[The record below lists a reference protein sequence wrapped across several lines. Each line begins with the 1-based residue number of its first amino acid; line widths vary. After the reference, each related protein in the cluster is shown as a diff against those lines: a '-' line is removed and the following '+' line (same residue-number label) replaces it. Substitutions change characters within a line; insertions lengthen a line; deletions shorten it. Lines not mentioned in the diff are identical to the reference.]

1 MLFLSEV
8 KPVYKKVVVTG
19 IGAVTPIGIG
29 KEAYWESLKKGRSG
43 VKTIDS
49 FRDYPTYSAAV
60 IDDFDPQCYMEKRD
74 VKKTDRFTQFA
85 HAAAKMAIEDARLE
99 LQGEDKERIGVI
111 IGSGI
116 GGLDTIEKQFKILL
130 KKGPR
135 RVSPFLVPMLIANM
149 ASGYI
154 SIAYGFKGPN
164 STPVTACASGTHA
177 IGEAFRILQRGEAD
191 VMIAGG
197 AEAPITHIAFAGFC
211 AARALSTCN
220 DQPEKASRPFDKR
233 RDGFVM
239 GEGAG
244 VLVMETLEHAL
255 KRNAFIYG
263 EIAGYGMSGDGYHV
277 TAPDPEGVGACLCM
291 ERALKDASLLPSE
304 VGYINAHG
312 TSTEY
317 NDRIETK
324 AIKKVF
330 GEYAY
335 HIPVSSTKS
344 MVGHLLG
351 AAGGVEAV
359 ATFLSMQNGIIPP
372 TINYEYEDP
381 ECDLFYVPNN
391 AIEREFKVAMS
402 NSFGFGGTNACIVV
416 KKYAP
421 EGRTI

>member
-1 MLFLSEV
+1 M
-8 KPVYKKVVVTG
+8 YKRVVVTG

-29 KEAYWESLKKGRSG
+29 KEAYWEGLKKGRSG

-49 FRDYPTYSAAV
+49 FRDYPTYIAAV
-60 IDDFDPQCYMEKRD
+60 IDDFDPQRYMEKRD

-85 HAAAKMAIEDARLE
+85 HAAAKMALEDAGLE
-99 LQGEDKERIGVI
+99 LQGEEKERVGVI

-116 GGLDTIEKQFKILL
+116 GGLDTIEKQFKVLL
-130 KKGPR
+130 EKGPR

-263 EIAGYGMSGDGYHV
+263 EIAGYGMS
-277 TAPDPEGVGACLCM
+277 
-291 ERALKDASLLPSE
+291 
-304 VGYINAHG
+304 
-312 TSTEY
+312 
-317 NDRIETK
+317 
-324 AIKKVF
+324 
-330 GEYAY
+330 
-335 HIPVSSTKS
+335 
-344 MVGHLLG
+344 
-351 AAGGVEAV
+351 
-359 ATFLSMQNGIIPP
+359 
-372 TINYEYEDP
+372 
-381 ECDLFYVPNN
+381 
-391 AIEREFKVAMS
+391 
-402 NSFGFGGTNACIVV
+402 
-416 KKYAP
+416 
-421 EGRTI
+421 

>member
-1 MLFLSEV
+1 M
-8 KPVYKKVVVTG
+8 YKRVVVTG

-29 KEAYWESLKKGRSG
+29 KEAYWEGLKKGRSG

-49 FRDYPTYSAAV
+49 FRDYPTYIAAV
-60 IDDFDPQCYMEKRD
+60 IDDFDPQRYMEKRD

-85 HAAAKMAIEDARLE
+85 HAAAKMALEDAGLE
-99 LQGEDKERIGVI
+99 LQGEEKERVGVI

-116 GGLDTIEKQFKILL
+116 GGLDTIEKQFKVLL
-130 KKGPR
+130 EKGPR

-220 DQPEKASRPFDKR
+220 DQPEKASRPFDKK

-277 TAPDPEGVGACLCM
+277 TAPDPEGVGASLCM
-291 ERALKDASLLPSE
+291 ERALKDAGLLPSE

-312 TSTEY
+312 TSTDY
-317 NDRIETK
+317 NDRIET
-324 AIKKVF
+324 
-330 GEYAY
+330 
-335 HIPVSSTKS
+335 
-344 MVGHLLG
+344 
-351 AAGGVEAV
+351 
-359 ATFLSMQNGIIPP
+359 
-372 TINYEYEDP
+372 
-381 ECDLFYVPNN
+381 
-391 AIEREFKVAMS
+391 
-402 NSFGFGGTNACIVV
+402 
-416 KKYAP
+416 
-421 EGRTI
+421 

>member
-1 MLFLSEV
+1 M
-8 KPVYKKVVVTG
+8 YKRVVVTG

-29 KEAYWESLKKGRSG
+29 KEAYWEGLKKGRSG
-43 VKTIDS
+43 VKTIDR
-49 FRDYPTYSAAV
+49 FRDYPTYIAAV
-60 IDDFDPQCYMEKRD
+60 IDDFDPQCYMEKRE

-85 HAAAKMAIEDARLE
+85 HAAAKMAIEDAGLK

-130 KKGPR
+130 EKGPR

-191 VMIAGG
+191 IMIAGG

-220 DQPEKASRPFDKR
+220 DQPEKASRPFDKK

-277 TAPDPEGVGACLCM
+277 TAPDPEGVGARLCM
-291 ERALKDASLLPSE
+291 ERALKDAGLLPSE
-304 VGYINAHG
+304 VEYINAHG
-312 TSTEY
+312 TSTDY

>member
-1 MLFLSEV
+1 M
-8 KPVYKKVVVTG
+8 YKKVVVTG

-49 FRDYPTYSAAV
+49 FRDYPTYIAAV

-291 ERALKDASLLPSE
+291 ERALNDAGLLPSE